1 METFTAHQTKFTTL
15 KSNLDFF
22 TMRKVNKLY
31 LTDISRYKRV
41 QKSFYKHV
49 LIFIGHIKKEVLNL
63 SRNYNK
69 TIGWLTYT
77 VTPSLKLYW

>member
-31 LTDISRYKRV
+31 LTDIRRYKRV

-49 LIFIGHIKKEVLNL
+49 LIFIGHNKKEVLNL